1 MSQCIDFLL
10 YIVPNKVIR
19 AIKISYHT
27 FKKASENKFLILFNT
42 ERLQK
47 SEEKILCESKKHF
60 KEFIKSVGLL
70 LITESQLNGK
80 EGVVIFLYIIMH
92 TNNIKCSLMSHFVEF

>member
-1 MSQCIDFLL
+1 MYLIDNVKHNLIDLTFFPFTVLKYSLSQCIDFLL

-19 AIKISYHT
+19 AITISYHT

-47 SEEKILCESKKHF
+47 SEEKNCVRQRNILKN
-60 KEFIKSVGLL
+60 L
-70 LITESQLNGK
+70 
-80 EGVVIFLYIIMH
+80 
-92 TNNIKCSLMSHFVEF
+92 